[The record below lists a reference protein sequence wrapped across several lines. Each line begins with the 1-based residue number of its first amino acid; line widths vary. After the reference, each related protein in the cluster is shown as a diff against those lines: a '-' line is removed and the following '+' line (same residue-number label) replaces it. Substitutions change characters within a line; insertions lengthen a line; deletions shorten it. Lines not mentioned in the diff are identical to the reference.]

1 MKKTS
6 LKIKPEAMKPGLNV
20 MVDWYSDGSTF
31 YPAKLIKKLRK
42 NWGVELNKA
51 GEICNASIP
60 YEAMTIDTG
69 YAEDGRKLMA
79 TKEDEAYHLSQKHT
93 DWLMSLVIK
102 PEGVPREAIKHAGIK
117 ELSTGGANA

>member
-20 MVDWYSDGSTF
+20 MVDWYGDNSTF
-31 YPAKLIKKLRK
+31 FPAKLIKKLRK

-69 YAEDGRKLMA
+69 YAENGRKLMA
-79 TKEDEAYHLSQKHT
+79 TKEDEAYHVSQKHT

-102 PEGVPREAIKHAGIK
+102 PEGVEIKRREIECHI
-117 ELSTGGANA
+117 

>member
-20 MVDWYSDGSTF
+20 MVDWYGDNSTF
-31 YPAKLIKKLRK
+31 FPAKLIKKLRK

-93 DWLMSLVIK
+93 NWLMSLVIK
-102 PEGVPREAIKHAGIK
+102 PEGVEIKHK
-117 ELSTGGANA
+117 EIECHI

>member
-1 MKKTS
+1 
-6 LKIKPEAMKPGLNV
+6 
-20 MVDWYSDGSTF
+20 
-31 YPAKLIKKLRK
+31 
-42 NWGVELNKA
+42 
-51 GEICNASIP
+51 
-60 YEAMTIDTG
+60 MTINTG

-79 TKEDEAYHLSQKHT
+79 TKEDEAYHVSQKHT

>member
-20 MVDWYSDGSTF
+20 MADWYSDGSTF

-42 NWGVELNKA
+42 NWGVKLNKA

-69 YAEDGRKLMA
+69 YAEGGRKLMA
-79 TKEDEAYHLSQKHT
+79 TKEDEAYHVSQKHT

-102 PEGVPREAIKHAGIK
+102 PEGVPRKAIKHTGIK

>member
-42 NWGVELNKA
+42 NWGVKLNKA

-69 YAEDGRKLMA
+69 YAEGGRKLMA

-102 PEGVPREAIKHAGIK
+102 PEGVPRKAIKHTGIK

>member
-42 NWGVELNKA
+42 NWGVKLNKA

-69 YAEDGRKLMA
+69 YAEGGRKLMA
-79 TKEDEAYHLSQKHT
+79 TKEDEAYHISQKHT

-102 PEGVPREAIKHAGIK
+102 PEGVPREAIKHTGIK